1 MMKEKLEYYRS
12 LSFDDLIKLPME
24 QFKEYL
30 SLLVE
35 AHNESFRK
43 SLNEDLNE
51 DYSDF
56 LGLGFMECEE
66 ANYWVNYMESLPD
79 LALSRLHLFV
89 RKMTDTPVVVESK
102 AIDFFHDMEEICV
115 YSICSRFAAASG
127 ALRSELVHREEV

>member
-1 MMKEKLEYYRS
+1 MDEKEKEYWA
-12 LSFDDLIKLPME
+12 K
-24 QFKEYL
+24 
-30 SLLVE
+30 
-35 AHNESFRK
+35 
-43 SLNEDLNE
+43 
-51 DYSDF
+51 
-56 LGLGFMECEE
+56 
-66 ANYWVNYMESLPD
+66 YMESLPD